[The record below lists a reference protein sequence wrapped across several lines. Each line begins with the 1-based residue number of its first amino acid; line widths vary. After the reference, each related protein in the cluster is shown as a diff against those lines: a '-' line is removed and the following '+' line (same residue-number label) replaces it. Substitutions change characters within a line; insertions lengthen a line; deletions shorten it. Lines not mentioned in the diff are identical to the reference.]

1 MATIAATVS
10 VPSSRGK
17 GEEVAGDGI
26 SEEGVVKGAT
36 LFFCR
41 RHTPPLLSRATAAAS
56 LFFGEVTKRSL
67 RVEVDHFLF
76 WGFSIYGCAFPL
88 EMFNKLLGYEWR
100 TFSGVLVFTRRAIN
114 AFFLNR
120 RSSPSL
126 LLSREL
132 GSVACPSNTARD
144 RKTFTWAAV
153 SQSLYKREKRHFAGS
168 TRWVGQLCIS
178 DVSVERMV

>member
-41 RHTPPLLSRATAAAS
+41 HTPPLLRCLS
-56 LFFGEVTKRSL
+56 FFWRSDKKIPSSL

-114 AFFLNR
+114 AFFLLNR

>member
-41 RHTPPLLSRATAAAS
+41 TAAAS

-114 AFFLNR
+114 AFFLLNR

>member
-1 MATIAATVS
+1 MQGRMVLWRLLLPRCRFPLREARVRKWQGTAYRRRVLS
-10 VPSSRGK
+10 KVP
-17 GEEVAGDGI
+17 
-26 SEEGVVKGAT
+26 
-36 LFFCR
+36 LFFFVVD
-41 RHTPPLLSRATAAAS
+41 TQ
-56 LFFGEVTKRSL
+56 VTKRSL

-114 AFFLNR
+114 AFFLLNR

>member
-1 MATIAATVS
+1 VATIAATVS

-41 RHTPPLLSRATAAAS
+41 RHT
-56 LFFGEVTKRSL
+56 FFGEVTKRSL

-114 AFFLNR
+114 AFFLLNR

>member
-36 LFFCR
+36 LFFVVDTHHHYSCC
-41 RHTPPLLSRATAAAS
+41 TAAS

-114 AFFLNR
+114 AFFLLNR

-144 RKTFTWAAV
+144 RKTFTWGCGVSIAV
-153 SQSLYKREKRHFAGS
+153 QAREASLRRFHQVGRS
-168 TRWVGQLCIS
+168 TLHL
-178 DVSVERMV
+178 

>member
-1 MATIAATVS
+1 MQGRMVLWRLLLPRCRFPLREARVRKWQGTAYRRRVLS
-10 VPSSRGK
+10 KVP
-17 GEEVAGDGI
+17 
-26 SEEGVVKGAT
+26 
-36 LFFCR
+36 LFFLSST
-41 RHTPPLLSRATAAAS
+41 HTTTAS

-114 AFFLNR
+114 AFFLLNR

-144 RKTFTWAAV
+144 RKTFTWGCGVSIAV
-153 SQSLYKREKRHFAGS
+153 QAREASLRRFHQVGRS
-168 TRWVGQLCIS
+168 TLHL
-178 DVSVERMV
+178 

>member
-1 MATIAATVS
+1 MCKKFGSYWVLVS
-10 VPSSRGK
+10 
-17 GEEVAGDGI
+17 AI
-26 SEEGVVKGAT
+26 SEEGAVEGAT

-41 RHTPPLLSRATAAAS
+41 RRHTHT
-56 LFFGEVTKRSL
+56 LFYVSFFWRSDKKSSGI
-67 RVEVDHFLF
+67 DHFLF

-144 RKTFTWAAV
+144 RKTFTWGCGVSIAV
-153 SQSLYKREKRHFAGS
+153 QAREASLRRFHQVGRS
-168 TRWVGQLCIS
+168 TLHL
-178 DVSVERMV
+178 

>member
-1 MATIAATVS
+1 M
-10 VPSSRGK
+10 SS
-17 GEEVAGDGI
+17 
-26 SEEGVVKGAT
+26 T
-36 LFFCR
+36 
-41 RHTPPLLSRATAAAS
+41 HTTTTAAS

-114 AFFLNR
+114 AFFLLNR

>member
-1 MATIAATVS
+1 MQGRMVLWRLLLPRCRFPLREARVRKWQGTAYRRRVLS
-10 VPSSRGK
+10 KVP
-17 GEEVAGDGI
+17 
-26 SEEGVVKGAT
+26 
-36 LFFCR
+36 LFFFVVVDT
-41 RHTPPLLSRATAAAS
+41 HTPSFTY
-56 LFFGEVTKRSL
+56 LFFGEVTKNR
-67 RVEVDHFLF
+67 VDHFLF

-114 AFFLNR
+114 AFFLLNR